1 MMKTPWEA
9 FIRWFDGTPLIM
21 RKYLAHVFR
30 VCTTE
35 DTTQLVVSQ
44 EVSLEGFRTW
54 AVKMDFPLRIAARL
68 FYVRSIFDM
77 VIFHYNEI
85 LSDNDPFSISL
96 VPANVINL
104 SSRQWEEVLASWG
117 QLRSQEMSDVY
128 IHSWASFM
136 IKLQTEAC

>member
-9 FIRWFDGTPLIM
+9 FIQWFDGTPLIM

-35 DTTQLVVSQ
+35 DTTRLVCSP
-44 EVSLEGFRTW
+44 EVSLEDFRVW

-77 VIFHYNEI
+77 VIFHYKEI
-85 LSDNDPFSISL
+85 FFENDGLPDFPVRDIP
-96 VPANVINL
+96 VQL
-104 SSRQWEEVLASWG
+104 SSKQWEEVLNSWSR
-117 QLRSQEMSDVY
+117 LRTREMSDAY
-128 IHSWASFM
+128 IHSWTSVM